1 MTVMTVRT
9 QRLRFVD
16 PLPGFPELDEYLLAP
31 IDEFGVLFSLRATET
46 PDLRLVLTPPGVF
59 FDDYLPDLPANVAD
73 LLGSAD
79 LDVYVVVTIPS
90 GLADATAN
98 QRAPVIVAPATEQ
111 AVQLILE
118 DETLPMQRPL
128 LPTL

>member
-16 PLPGFPELDEYLLAP
+16 PLPGFPELDEFLLAP
-31 IDEFGVLFSLRATET
+31 IDELGVLFSLRATET

-59 FDDYLPDLPANVAD
+59 FDDYLPDVPADVAD

-79 LDVYVVVTIPS
+79 VDVYVVVTIPS

-98 QRAPVIVAPATEQ
+98 LRAPVIVAPATEQ